1 MANDLRSAELENQ
14 FEEELQIF
22 AREVGILCA
31 LESGGKV
38 EPQEAYQKIKASW
51 KKLKGINK
59 SLQKPAARRTGNG
72 AESVF

>member
-38 EPQEAYQKIKASW
+38 K
-51 KKLKGINK
+51 
-59 SLQKPAARRTGNG
+59 
-72 AESVF
+72 